1 MAPAP
6 RARPPRSHLVR
17 FFIRGGLFAKWI
29 EPGGNGW
36 QSTQRTLGI
45 YWRVAGPFGRHVIL
59 CEDSLHW
66 TFRNT
71 CVAIDT
77 RFGIDHEHVV
87 VEMKRLN
94 RTNKRTIGVA
104 TVNARLSHDVGHWNF
119 DSLKRIRIS

>member
-17 FFIRGGLFAKWI
+17 LFITRGLFAKWI

-36 QSTQRTLGI
+36 QSTQRAFSI
-45 YWRVAGPFGRHVIL
+45 DWRVGGPFGGHVIL
-59 CEDSLHW
+59 CEDSLHR

-77 RFGIDHEHVV
+77 CFGIDYQHVV

-94 RTNKRTIGVA
+94 GTDKRTIGVA
-104 TVNARLSHDVGHWNF
+104 TV
-119 DSLKRIRIS
+119 